1 MIPTIRIATPADE
14 PFLLG
19 LMDRLA
25 DFPIPSWRT
34 ARQIRRADYAILLQ
48 ALTRPTESS
57 LLLIAE
63 VPEGTPVGGIFV
75 STRNDYF
82 TGLPHAHV
90 EVIAVQPDQVG
101 KGVGRALLAAAE
113 DWARRRGYPQITL
126 NVFVGNEPAR
136 RLYERAGYQPETMH
150 YRKAIDP
157 DA

>member
-1 MIPTIRIATPADE
+1 MTPIIRVATPADE

-25 DFPIPSWRT
+25 DFPIPAWRT

-57 LLLIAE
+57 LIMVAE
-63 VPEGTPVGGIFV
+63 APEGTPVGGVFV

-90 EVIAVQPDQVG
+90 EVLAVLPDQVG
-101 KGVGRALLAAAE
+101 KGVGRALLDAAGE
-113 DWARRRGYPQITL
+113 WARRRGYAQITL
-126 NVFVGNEPAR
+126 NVFAGNETAR
-136 RLYERAGYQPETMH
+136 RLYQKAGYEPETIH
-150 YRKAIDP
+150 YRKTLTP